1 VAVLL
6 SQIVGIYVWVLIARI
21 VLTWIQ
27 VPHEH
32 PVARVRIAAARLTD
46 PVLIPLRGIL
56 PPLRLG
62 AVNLDL
68 APLFLIVALRLLQ
81 EMLLNWIG

>member
-1 VAVLL
+1 
-6 SQIVGIYVWVLIARI
+6 
-21 VLTWIQ
+21 
-27 VPHEH
+27 
-32 PVARVRIAAARLTD
+32 VRIAAARLTD